1 MTVAAGIE
9 LQMKL
14 LAARAPIQM
23 TAQIPSATLAYR
35 MQRARV
41 PTRMRYFMQLFYF

>member
-1 MTVAAGIE
+1 MPVAAGIE

-23 TAQIPSATLAYR
+23 TAQIPSAALAYR
-35 MQRARV
+35 MQRAGV
-41 PTRMRYFMQLFYF
+41 PTRVRYFMQLFYF